1 MQQEPTPLPILA
13 ERATA
18 ALRELVEAAESE
30 AARLA
35 GAEER
40 VRPPAETFA
49 LVRTLERWTARLR
62 DEPPDPQGRV
72 R

>member
-1 MQQEPTPLPILA
+1 MPQERTPVPLPVLA
-13 ERATA
+13 ERAAT
-18 ALRELVEAAESE
+18 ALRELVEAAEEE

-62 DEPPDPQGRV
+62 EEDE
-72 R
+72 